1 MKPKVKV
8 GRVTL
13 EMADPTFGYGTSHTA
28 HVPVSNPTPESFVY
42 DLILYLA
49 LTEGGARVAEA
60 AISFALAGGAS
71 ATKDVTVT
79 MPGASGGPYHV
90 YIDVSVAGVVIAR
103 YIATDTVNVEVT
115 PEIDIGP
122 IVWD

>member
-1 MKPKVKV
+1 MKPKVKI

-13 EMADPTFGYGTSHTA
+13 EMADPTFGYGSVHIA
-28 HVPVSNPTPESFVY
+28 HVPVTNPTPESFVY

-49 LTEGGARVAEA
+49 LTEGGSRVAETSV
-60 AISFALAGGAS
+60 SFALAGGAS
-71 ATKDVTVT
+71 DTKDVTVT
-79 MPGASGGPYHV
+79 MPSHSGGPYHV
-90 YIDVSVAGVVIAR
+90 YIDVSVATVVIAR
-103 YIATDTVNVEVT
+103 YIATDTVTVEVT

>member
-1 MKPKVKV
+1 MKPNVKI

-13 EMADPTFGYGTSHTA
+13 EMADPTFGYGSVHVA

-49 LTEGGARVAEA
+49 LTEGGTRVVEES
-60 AISFALAGGAS
+60 ISFTLAGGAS

-79 MPGASGGPYHV
+79 MPSASGGPYHV

-103 YIATDTVNVEVT
+103 YIATDTVTVEVT
-115 PEIDIGP
+115 PDIDIGP
-122 IVWD
+122 IEWD

>member
-1 MKPKVKV
+1 MKSKDKI
-8 GRVTL
+8 GLITL
-13 EMADPTFGYGTSHTA
+13 EMADPTFGYGTPHTA
-28 HVPVSNPTPESFVY
+28 HVPVTNPTPESFDY

-49 LTEGGARVAEA
+49 LTEGGPHVTEG
-60 AISFALAGGAS
+60 AISFVLTGGAS

-90 YIDVSVAGVVIAR
+90 YIDVSVAGVVIAK
-103 YIATDTVNVEVT
+103 YIATDTVTVEVT

-122 IVWD
+122 IIWD